1 MSGPRYSVIPSGAVL
16 DRSLMRGDLDV
27 LCLLGMSADTDTGWC
42 RRSQVKMAK
51 QLEVARST
59 VQASINRL
67 VDAGWVERR
76 MLKVPGEA
84 GQRDSAH
91 EYRVVLDVA
100 ERPSAQQSCENI
112 PSDPCR
118 SVGTPAGTSAPPADL
133 DRHLIN
139 GTYINDTTPHSV
151 RSGMQPARGSALA
164 ELMTVLD
171 REHAQAV
178 IDHRTAMRRR
188 LTPHA
193 AKLLARR
200 FALMPNPNAAA
211 DAMIGN
217 GWQGFEPEWLENRRG
232 GRSPPRLPDKPT
244 TAAQKLRNAIQI
256 AKETGD
262 ETGDRRADQQID
274 GSLRLVGGRR
284 E

>member
-1 MSGPRYSVIPSGAVL
+1 MSGPRFSVIPSGAVL
-16 DRSLMRGDLDV
+16 DRRLMRGDLDV
-27 LCLLGMSADTDTGWC
+27 LCLLGISADTDTGWC

-91 EYRVVLDVA
+91 EYRVVLDVRDRD
-100 ERPSAQQSCENI
+100 EVSPSA
-112 PSDPCR
+112 PCR
-118 SVGTPAGTSAPPADL
+118 PVGTPADTPAPPADP

-139 GTYINDTTPHSV
+139 VSSINDTNPHSV
-151 RSGMQPARGSALA
+151 RIGSPPPQGSVLA

-171 REHAQAV
+171 RDHAQAV
-178 IDHRTAMRRR
+178 IDHRIAMRRR

-217 GWQGFEPEWLENRRG
+217 GWQGFEPEWLENRKG
-232 GRSPPRLPDKPT
+232 GRAPPRLPDKPPSP
-244 TAAQKLRNAIQI
+244 AQKLRNAIQI

-262 ETGDRRADQQID
+262 ETGNRRTDQPLD
-274 GSLRLVGGRR
+274 GGLRLIGGDR

>member
-1 MSGPRYSVIPSGAVL
+1 
-16 DRSLMRGDLDV
+16 MRGDLDV
-27 LCLLGMSADTDTGWC
+27 LCLLGISADTDTGWC

-91 EYRVVLDVA
+91 EYRVVLDVRDRD
-100 ERPSAQQSCENI
+100 EVSPSA
-112 PSDPCR
+112 PCR
-118 SVGTPAGTSAPPADL
+118 PVGTPADTPAPPADP

-139 GTYINDTTPHSV
+139 VSSINDTNPHSV
-151 RSGMQPARGSALA
+151 RIGGPPPRGSVLA

-171 REHAQAV
+171 RDHAQAV
-178 IDHRTAMRRR
+178 IDHRVAMRRR

-217 GWQGFEPEWLENRRG
+217 GWQGFEPEWLENRKG
-232 GRSPPRLPDKPT
+232 GRAPPRLPDKPPSP
-244 TAAQKLRNAIQI
+244 AQKLRNAIQI

-262 ETGDRRADQQID
+262 ETGNRRTDQPLD
-274 GSLRLVGGRR
+274 GGLRLIGGDR